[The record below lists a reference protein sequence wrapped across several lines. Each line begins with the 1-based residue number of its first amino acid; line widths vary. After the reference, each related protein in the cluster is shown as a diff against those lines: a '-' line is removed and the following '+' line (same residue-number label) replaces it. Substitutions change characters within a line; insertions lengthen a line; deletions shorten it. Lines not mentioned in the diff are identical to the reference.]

1 MVRPAPVLLLAAA
14 LAALKGAAAA
24 EEDPAKACI
33 SSWGEA
39 RFGGVGF
46 NHVVHVANR
55 CAASATC
62 MVSTDVEPT
71 PQSVTVAGK
80 ETIEVVTHLG
90 SPASQFTPHVS
101 CVMNR

>member
-1 MVRPAPVLLLAAA
+1 MMLRAHVLAA
-14 LAALKGAAAA
+14 LAVAAETGVAAAD
-24 EEDPAKACI
+24 EDPAKACI

-46 NHVVHVANR
+46 THVVHVANK

-62 MVSTDVEPT
+62 AVSTNVEPA
-71 PQSVTVAGK
+71 PQSVTVPGK
-80 ETIEVVTHLG
+80 QAIEVVTHLG
-90 SPASQFTPHVS
+90 SPASQFTPRVS